1 MATSMTPAAGIST
14 APRAT
19 AREWAAFSILVL
31 SVVLLTVDATVLSLA
46 IPSITNALAATGTQI
61 LWMGDIYSLMIS
73 GLLITMGNVAD
84 RFGRKKLLLL
94 SALGF
99 GLASLLAAFAPS
111 PEILILARALM
122 GTTGA
127 GLMPST
133 LALIR
138 TIFKNPRQRTTAI
151 SIWAAGASAGAAFGP
166 LIGGLL
172 LSHFWWGSVFLVNAP
187 IVAII
192 LIAGF
197 ILLPESRNEK
207 SGPID
212 LPSVVLSIL
221 AIIPLVYTVKHVFSD
236 GLSLGMLP
244 ILILGLVAGWGF
256 ARRQRRMEEP
266 LFDLELFKLPSFSS
280 AILVQFIAVFAT
292 SGLIYFFSQY
302 LQFVRG
308 FSPLEAGLIELPNAL
323 SATLIIVVAAAM
335 VRSCGVNGAMAL
347 ALIINSIGFAGLAF
361 SEHHGSVVLICI
373 SFVFVGLGGGLG
385 FALGTDA
392 IVGSAPADRSGAAS
406 AISET
411 SYELGAGLG
420 IAILG
425 SMMAGFYRFNGGFA
439 DSIATAH
446 TSFERGLIDATTFT
460 QASGA
465 FSGAMVIVTLVSA
478 AIMLG
483 TAVIAYRQM
492 PRQVEANAHQ

>member
-1 MATSMTPAAGIST
+1 MATPIVNST
-14 APRAT
+14 GTLGTPRAT
-19 AREWAAFSILVL
+19 KREWFAFSILVL
-31 SVVLLTVDATVLSLA
+31 AVVLLTVDATVLSLA
-46 IPSITNALAATGTQI
+46 IPSITDALNASGTQI
-61 LWMGDIYSLMIS
+61 LWIGDIYSLMIS
-73 GLLITMGNVAD
+73 GMLITMGNVAD
-84 RFGRKKLLLL
+84 RFGRKKLLIF
-94 SALGF
+94 SAFGF
-99 GLASLLAAFAPS
+99 GAASLLAAFAPS
-111 PEILILARALM
+111 PLVLIIARALM

-166 LIGGLL
+166 LIGGILL
-172 LSHFWWGSVFLVNAP
+172 AHFWWGSVFLINAP
-187 IVAII
+187 MAAVII
-192 LIAGF
+192 IAGL

-212 LPSVVLSIL
+212 IPSVLLSIF
-221 AIIPLVYTVKHVFSD
+221 AIVPLVYTVKHLFAN
-236 GLSLGMLP
+236 GFELSILP
-244 ILILGLVAGWGF
+244 LFIIGLVCAWCF
-256 ARRQRRMEEP
+256 ARRQRQMVEP
-266 LFDLELFKLPSFSS
+266 LFDFTLFKLPSFRS
-280 AILVQFIAVFAT
+280 AIIVQFIAVFAT

-308 FSPLEAGLIELPNAL
+308 YDPLHAGLIELPNAV
-323 SATLIIVVAAAM
+323 SATFVVVVAAVAA
-335 VRSCGVNGAMAL
+335 RNFGVNGAMAL
-347 ALIINSIGFAGLAF
+347 SLVINSIGFIGLAF
-361 SEHHGSVVLICI
+361 SEHHGSILLICI

-411 SYELGAGLG
+411 SYELGAGMG

-425 SMMAGFYRFNGGFA
+425 SLMAAFYRFNGGYA

-446 TSFERGLIDATTFT
+446 TSLERGLLDAESYVS
-460 QASGA
+460 ASGA
-465 FSGAMVIVTLVSA
+465 FNGAMVVVSLISA
-478 AIMLG
+478 ALMIA
-483 TAVIAYRQM
+483 TAVLAYRQM
-492 PRQVEANAHQ
+492 PRTVQSSAHE